1 MSFNM
6 RIQKSFLALVLFFL
20 VFGWL
25 TLFLTVMGAFY
36 FETAVLSIVV
46 SAILAFFIELKLS
59 LSTLL
64 RLSFSGNG
72 NSKFFYFV
80 VLISLLVSFATCYF
94 ATPTVFGGRDQGA
107 ISTAA
112 IYLSQNH
119 QLKFSTPV
127 SKDLFK
133 KYGPGKALNYPGFD
147 YTKDGKLVSRFPAAY
162 TSYLAATYGI
172 FGLAGIQYANWPFL
186 FLFLVVFWLIL
197 REFFSKWIS
206 FLGFL
211 VAASFFPFLWFA
223 KYTLTETYMLYLV
236 WAGILFLIYYLKE
249 KKYLF
254 LYLSLAA
261 FSLSALT
268 RIEGIIFLLLALGY
282 VHLLARKYRILRPKY
297 HKYLYIF
304 LAIFLFLYLFL
315 NYPSLLDSLKN
326 IVKTFLPG
334 SSKDSGP
341 SANLYSHLLIIFLN
355 YNILAYIVGGILAII
370 YLLIKFKDNFL
381 KKEYIPLII
390 LFPALIYLFLPLITL
405 DDPWMLRRYVF
416 AVFPLL
422 IFYSLYALEKFFYH
436 KSFLYFTLAILLV
449 ANGFVSGIFLKT
461 SENKDLL
468 PQIEKISRDF
478 GSHDLLLVDRL
489 ATGSGWSLASE
500 PLASLYNRQAV
511 YFMNADDLKAIDR
524 SRYGHIYLI
533 APFTNDKTWYSDMIK
548 DMNQNI
554 YKVVAVDNNFL
565 ESRPGIFNVAVDT
578 KESMFT
584 GIWKIK

>member
-1 MSFNM
+1 M
-6 RIQKSFLALVLFFL
+6 
-20 VFGWL
+20 
-25 TLFLTVMGAFY
+25 
-36 FETAVLSIVV
+36 
-46 SAILAFFIELKLS
+46 
-59 LSTLL
+59 
-64 RLSFSGNG
+64 
-72 NSKFFYFV
+72 
-80 VLISLLVSFATCYF
+80 
-94 ATPTVFGGRDQGA
+94 
-107 ISTAA
+107 
-112 IYLSQNH
+112 
-119 QLKFSTPV
+119 KFSTPV

-162 TSYLAATYGI
+162 TSYLAAAYGI
-172 FGLAGIQYANWPFL
+172 FGLTGIQYANWPFL
-186 FLFLVVFWLIL
+186 FLFLVIFWLIL

-206 FLGFL
+206 FFGYLL
-211 VAASFFPFLWFA
+211 AASFFPFLWFA
-223 KYTLTETYMLYLV
+223 KYTLTETYMLFLV
-236 WAGILFLIYYLKE
+236 WAGILFLIYYLRNQGPTFSGSKVGPF
-249 KKYLF
+249 Y

-282 VHLLARKYRILRPKY
+282 VYLLARKYRILKPKY

-304 LAIFLFLYLFL
+304 LAFFLFLYLFL
-315 NYPSLLDSLKN
+315 NYPALLDSLKN

-334 SSKDSGP
+334 SSKDSEP
-341 SANLYSHLLIIFLN
+341 SANLYSHLLVIFLN
-355 YNILAYIVGGILAII
+355 YNILVYIVGGLLAII
-370 YLLIKFKDNFL
+370 YFIWNFRKFFL
-381 KKEYIPLII
+381 KIEFVPLLL

-449 ANGFVSGIFLKT
+449 ANSFVSGIFLKT
-461 SENKDLL
+461 SENKALL

-489 ATGSGWSLASE
+489 ATGSGWSLMSE

-511 YFMNADDLKAIDR
+511 YFMNADDLKAIDQ

-533 APFTNDKTWYSDMIK
+533 APPTNEKVWYSDLIK
-548 DMNQNI
+548 NMNQNI
-554 YKVVAVDNNFL
+554 YKVVAVDNNYL
-565 ESRPGIFNVAVDT
+565 ESRPGILKVAT
-578 KESMFT
+578 NIQQITYT